1 MEPKDYIIVGIDG
14 DYAMVRELDRPE
26 EASFPIAMALLPP
39 GADLGRCLHY
49 EYMELSLIHI

>member
-26 EASFPIAMALLPP
+26 AAPFPIAMALLPP
-39 GADLGRCLHY
+39 GAELGRCLHY
-49 EYMELSLIHI
+49 EYMEYTWK